1 MTGGKKETTTQ
12 MTRGKGKSLLFYIL
26 AAVLWMV
33 AIAWLSLT
41 PAPPDLGGVFGWD
54 KLQHAVAY
62 AVLTFLTGR
71 VFSAISPRPLR
82 ALGGALVF
90 AIALGFGLEI
100 AQEFC
105 TIGRRGDPADILA
118 NSIGALAGCVAAHF
132 TLRRRRGDAGDRSN
146 GGV

>member
-1 MTGGKKETTTQ
+1 MAGRKKETTIQVTGGN
-12 MTRGKGKSLLFYIL
+12 GKALSVYIL
-26 AAVLWMV
+26 ATVLWMV
-33 AIAWLSLT
+33 AIAWLSLV

-82 ALGGALVF
+82 AWGGALLF
-90 AIALGFGLEI
+90 AITLGFGLEV
-100 AQEFC
+100 AQELF

-118 NSIGALAGCVAAHF
+118 NSLGALAGCVSGHF
-132 TLRRRRGDAGDRSN
+132 TLRRRRGDAGDRLDSE
-146 GGV
+146 V